1 MVLFAV
7 EWMWAVS
14 LTDASSLLQLVRH
27 ERRPSTKLVPPFQ
40 GRQVLVR
47 TYEHTYTY
55 YVVGHVRTVKYYLL
69 ACVNVVVHSFYML
82 LKCTR

>member
-7 EWMWAVS
+7 EWMMWAVS

-27 ERRPSTKLVPPFQ
+27 KRRPSTTKLVPPFQ

-47 TYEHTYTY
+47 TYEHTYLLRSRSRTY
-55 YVVGHVRTVKYYLL
+55 GKVLPTVLCERCRPL
-69 ACVNVVVHSFYML
+69 F
-82 LKCTR
+82 